1 VMRSLVMRLPLV
13 VATVGYVV
21 LGGHP
26 FVGGVAV
33 LLTLLP
39 SLVARAPRGVDAV
52 FASFAAVGGAT
63 FAALVPATEDLLGA
77 AAPRRL
83 YDAVALAGVL
93 AVGARVP
100 FKRPIGGYELT
111 LGIAM
116 LGVMGLGDAR
126 PLTAF
131 VPLTIG
137 FVAAAMGGLTAADPR
152 RALSLPASR
161 QRVAIIAATFI
172 ALAVTAVLG
181 RALPVANAYVM
192 TWFEGSEDRRA
203 GFGDTIALGGLREI
217 LDDDSVALR
226 VFGEHVDHLRGAVYT
241 RYGAGRWY
249 GRLGARGARTDV
261 SRRAVTTFVEHVD
274 ADDEHWF
281 VPLDAEVVDVPGGI
295 VTVDELGVIA
305 PPEGVSADRIGI
317 AATAPR
323 VLLPPDEDDLALP
336 DALRPELRRVL
347 RAWTSSSSP
356 SLDSIRAKLA
366 TFTYALQIPEHDP
379 DKDPVLAFLEDHQ
392 TGHCE
397 YFASAMALLA
407 RASGVPARV
416 VGGYLVVERNALGGH
431 WVVRQR
437 NAHAWVEAY
446 VDGAWRTFDPTPA
459 SGLRRH
465 MPEESVGFD
474 AFVGLVAVYVNR
486 FGRFVYANV
495 AWFAPTLV
503 LLAILFLFRRELRA
517 WFVRSEGPTEVA
529 VTLSYATTDEA
540 YAAFEARLG
549 ARGFRREE
557 AETLERFAARLAE
570 DPALVGDA
578 ELVLRYAV
586 VRYAGRADA
595 ALSADLTAP

>member
-1 VMRSLVMRLPLV
+1 MMRRFVMRLPLV
-13 VATVGYVV
+13 VATAGYVV

-26 FVGGVAV
+26 VVGGVA
-33 LLTLLP
+33 LLLALLP
-39 SLVARAPRGVDAV
+39 ALVTRAPRGVDAV

-63 FAALVPATEDLLGA
+63 FAALVPGTEDLLGG

-116 LGVMGLGDAR
+116 MGVMGLGDAR

-137 FVAAAMGGLTAADPR
+137 FVAAALAGLTAADPR

-161 QRVAIIAATFI
+161 QRVAILVAVFI
-172 ALAVTAVLG
+172 ALAVTTLLG
-181 RALPVANAYVM
+181 RALPVANAYAIRL
-192 TWFEGSEDRRA
+192 FEGSEDRRA
-203 GFGDTIALGGLREI
+203 GFGDTIALGALREI
-217 LDDDSVALR
+217 LDDDTVALR
-226 VFGEHVDHLRGAVYT
+226 VFGEHADHLRGAVYT
-241 RYGAGRWY
+241 RYGAGRWF
-249 GRLGARGARTDV
+249 GRLGAAGQRAEVSRGA
-261 SRRAVTTFVEHVD
+261 ATTYIEHVD

-281 VPLDAEVVDVPGGI
+281 VPLDAEVVEVPGGV
-295 VTVDELGVIA
+295 VTVDDLGVIA
-305 PPEGVSADRIGI
+305 PPEAQSADRIGLRR
-317 AATAPR
+317 TPPR
-323 VLLPPDEDDLALP
+323 VLPPPDEDDLALP
-336 DALRPELRRVL
+336 EALRPELRRVL

-356 SLDSIRAKLA
+356 PLDSIRAKLA
-366 TFTYALQIPEHDP
+366 RFTYALRIPEHDP
-379 DKDPVLAFLEDHQ
+379 DKDPVLAFIEDHR

-397 YFASAMALLA
+397 YFASAMTLLA
-407 RASGVPARV
+407 RAAGVPARV

-446 VDGAWRTFDPTPA
+446 VDGAWRTYDPTPP

-503 LLAILFLFRRELRA
+503 LLAMLFLFRRELRA
-517 WFVRSEGPTEVA
+517 WFVRSEASKEVA

-549 ARGFRREE
+549 ARGFRRED

-578 ELVLRYAV
+578 DLVRRYAV
-586 VRYAGRADA
+586 VRYAGRVDA
-595 ALSADLTAP
+595 TLSADLTAP